1 MLEKPRI
8 VFMGTPRFAVPTLEK
23 LIQNGFPVL
32 AVVTAPD
39 KASGRGL
46 KVREPEVKIAA
57 VNYNIPVLQPLNLKD
72 EKFAGDLRSLSA
84 DLFVVVAFRMLP
96 EKIWSIPP
104 IGTINLHAS
113 ILPYYRGA
121 APINHVIING
131 ERITGVTTFFIEKEI
146 DTGKVLLQKKTE
158 IGEKETAGEL
168 HDRLM
173 TTGADLLIETVD
185 KISKGSIEPVSQA
198 SLVSAGNIPAAPK
211 ISRND
216 CRINW
221 MAEAGRVHDFVRG
234 LSPWPGAWTVVVD
247 GEREIQLKVL
257 MVDKAAAGG
266 LPEPGSIIA
275 IGDEPAVVVSGGAV
289 LLQLVKPEGK
299 REMTGAE
306 FLRGFR
312 PGKNAFCK

>member
-1 MLEKPRI
+1 
-8 VFMGTPRFAVPTLEK
+8 MGTPRFAVPSLEK
-23 LIQNGFPVL
+23 LIQTGFPVL
-32 AVVTAPD
+32 AVVTATD
-39 KASGRGL
+39 KASGRGM
-46 KVREPEVKIAA
+46 KVKEPEVKIAA
-57 VNYNIPVLQPLNLKD
+57 AKYNIPVLQPPNLKD
-72 EKFAGDLRSLSA
+72 ERFAGDLRSLSA

-104 IGTINLHAS
+104 FGTINLHAS

-131 ERITGVTTFFIEKEI
+131 ERVTGLTTFFIEKEI

-185 KISKGSIEPVSQA
+185 KIYKGSIEPVSQA
-198 SLVSAGNIPAAPK
+198 SLVSGGDIPLAPK
-211 ISRND
+211 ISRHD

-221 MAEAGRVHDFVRG
+221 MTEAVRVYDFVRG
-234 LSPWPGAWTVVVD
+234 LSPWPGAWTVMVS
-247 GEREIQLKVL
+247 GEREILLKVL
-257 MVDKAAAGG
+257 MVEKAAGAGF
-266 LPEPGSIIA
+266 PEPGRIIA
-275 IGDEPAVVVSGGAV
+275 IGNEPAVGVSGGAV
-289 LLQLVKPEGK
+289 LLKLVKPEGK

-312 PGKNAFCK
+312 PEENAFCK